1 MVLLGFAGALL
12 LFVLAAG
19 VLGVPDE
26 DAAILYSYSR
36 NLAESGAISYIPA
49 GPRAEGSTDFGWMVS
64 IAVLQKLGIG
74 NHSATALLNVASLL
88 LVGWRLGTI
97 AGADGTALGRPRV
110 LLAWAG
116 FLAVVLGSGLA
127 VSGLGG
133 FSTIAQMA
141 LLAVLFS
148 SCLFARFDALFLG
161 SSLVFIL
168 LRPDSVAYYGAC
180 VAPFVL
186 VRAWRARHGGDGV
199 RGAATRTAALPLLV
213 FALYWLLRGWYFQR
227 AFPLPF
233 YVKQVQGG
241 GLGAFAERL
250 SQELLF
256 TATTRLA
263 LAIVLLVALLL
274 CASQPPR
281 GSNGEAPRPP
291 AHWKAGLLSCGVF
304 FGVQSLYLSRF
315 HLIQNVGDR
324 FHAPLL
330 GIAAAWLACF
340 LLVRADRLPWEGR
353 RSVASL
359 GLLAALLLGSVEAI
373 VGLQRVVDGYRDVLR
388 VRQTSTTVPL
398 SLALADLHRRRNV
411 GLMFV
416 TEAGRLSYYSRIPSI
431 DTWGLNTP
439 EFARAP
445 LQDPQQVARKRP
457 ALINMHVD
465 FARLSLEPL
474 PASALRVG
482 RDCRRSGDPASDGY
496 CGWHQMNQAIFQGAR
511 ELGYSMVVVP
521 YRRNAPPDARH
532 DLFLVDP
539 RSPVAGEL
547 EAVLR
552 DARCWPAPISAEP
565 HAPAMVLEERIRP
578 KRRRRTPR
586 KRSHP
591 EIP

>member
-1 MVLLGFAGALL
+1 MLLGFAGALL

-19 VLGVPDE
+19 VLGVPEE

-36 NLAESGAISYIPA
+36 NLAESGAITYIPA
-49 GPRAEGSTDFGWMVS
+49 GPRAEGGTDFGWMVS
-64 IAVLQKLGIG
+64 IAVLQKFGIG
-74 NHSATALLNVASLL
+74 NHSATALLNAASLL
-88 LVGWRLGTI
+88 LVGLRLGTI
-97 AGADGTALGRPRV
+97 AGPDRTALGRPRV
-110 LLAWAG
+110 LLAWAA

-141 LLAVLFS
+141 LLAVVFS
-148 SCLFARFDALFLG
+148 SCLFARFDGLFLG

-168 LRPDSVAYYGAC
+168 LRPDSVAYYVAC

-186 VRAWRARHGGDGV
+186 VQNWRGTWGTRNGGNGV
-199 RGAATRTAALPLLV
+199 RGAATRSAALPLLV
-213 FALYWLLRGWYFQR
+213 FALYWLLRSLYFQR

-233 YVKQVQGG
+233 SVKQVQSG

-256 TATTRLA
+256 TATTQLA

-274 CASQPPR
+274 CATQAQGGPGR
-281 GSNGEAPRPP
+281 EAARPH
-291 AHWKAGLLSCGVF
+291 AHWRVGLLSCGVF
-304 FGVQSLYLSRF
+304 FVVQSLYLSRF

-340 LLVRADRLPWEGR
+340 LLVRADRLPWGGR
-353 RSVASL
+353 RSIASL
-359 GLLAALLLGSVEAI
+359 GLLATLLLGSVETI
-373 VGLQRVVDGYRDVLR
+373 VGWRGVVDGYRNLLR

-398 SLALADLHRRRNV
+398 SLALAELHRRRKV

-445 LQDPQQVARKRP
+445 LQDPRQVARKRP

-482 RDCRRSGDPASDGY
+482 RDCRRSGDPATDGY
-496 CGWHQMNQAIFQGAR
+496 CGWHQMNQAIFQGACQ
-511 ELGYSMVVVP
+511 LGYSMVVVP
-521 YRRNAPPDARH
+521 YRRNAPPEARH

-552 DARCWPAPISAEP
+552 AHGGTPIREPAA
-565 HAPAMVLEERIRP
+565 LKNYRW
-578 KRRRRTPR
+578 
-586 KRSHP
+586 
-591 EIP
+591 

>member
-1 MVLLGFAGALL
+1 VRASFLAGHKRSLIRVVLLGFAGALL

-19 VLGVPDE
+19 VWGVPEE

-36 NLAESGAISYIPA
+36 NLAESGAITYIPA

-74 NHSATALLNVASLL
+74 NHSATALLNSASLL
-88 LVGWRLGTI
+88 LVGLRLATI
-97 AGADGTALGRPRV
+97 AGPGRTALGRPRV
-110 LLAWAG
+110 LLAWAA

-168 LRPDSVAYYGAC
+168 LRPDSVAYYVAC
-180 VAPFVL
+180 VGPFVL
-186 VRAWRARHGGDGV
+186 VRAWRARNGGDGV
-199 RGAATRTAALPLLV
+199 RGAARTAALPLLV
-213 FALYWLLRGWYFQR
+213 FALYWLLRGLYFQR

-233 YVKQVQGG
+233 YVKQVQSG

-256 TATTRLA
+256 TATTQLA
-263 LAIVLLVALLL
+263 LAIMLLVALLL
-274 CASQPPR
+274 CATQAQ
-281 GSNGEAPRPP
+281 GGPP
-291 AHWKAGLLSCGVF
+291 AEWKAGLLGCGVF

-340 LLVRADRLPWEGR
+340 LLVRADRLPWGGR

-373 VGLQRVVDGYRDVLR
+373 VGLQRVVDGYRNVLR

-398 SLALADLHRRRNV
+398 SLALAELHRRRRV

-474 PASALRVG
+474 SASALRVG

-511 ELGYSMVVVP
+511 QLGYSMVVVP

-539 RSPVAGEL
+539 SSPVAREL

-552 DARCWPAPISAEP
+552 AHGGTPIREPAA
-565 HAPAMVLEERIRP
+565 LKNYRW
-578 KRRRRTPR
+578 
-586 KRSHP
+586 
-591 EIP
+591 